1 MKNALNQYT
10 RKEIVELLYSK
21 PSKEVAALLNVSKY
35 ILQRWRK
42 RRLSPKVNEEIKF
55 ANRSAAKLKRF
66 AKGEIIEGEKGPRVL
81 SENDY
86 LASLHEENENCIE
99 KFKEDFQ
106 ERKRQI
112 AFQDLKDEYY

>member
-1 MKNALNQYT
+1 MKNAFITYT

-21 PSKEVAALLNVSKY
+21 SPIEVATLLNVNIY
-35 ILQRWRK
+35 ALQRWRK
-42 RRLSPKVNEEIKF
+42 TLTPEINKEITSKNRKV
-55 ANRSAAKLKRF
+55 AAFKRF

-86 LASLHEENENCIE
+86 LTSLHEENENCIE
-99 KFKEDFQ
+99 KFKKDFQ